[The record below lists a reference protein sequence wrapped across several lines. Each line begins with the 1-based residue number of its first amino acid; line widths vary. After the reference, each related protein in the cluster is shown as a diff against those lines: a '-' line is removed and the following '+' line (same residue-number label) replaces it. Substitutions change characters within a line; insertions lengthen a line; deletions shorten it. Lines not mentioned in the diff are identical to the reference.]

1 MTDESSLTQ
10 LAACDAPALMDSWE
24 LLNGFVEN
32 QAANLLDSSK
42 RAYQVRLACEE
53 LFSNIIRHSSGN
65 HDLSKTFHIWLRAF
79 KQEAPQ
85 AALLIEIEDNG
96 VHFDP
101 DFTNERQIELNQPIE
116 QRQIGGL
123 GLFLVQN
130 SVDRV
135 EYAWINDRNRYRL
148 FVFTADEPKSPVLDP
163 IQIKP

>member
-10 LAACDAPALMDSWE
+10 LGACDAPASMDSWE

-42 RAYQVRLACEE
+42 GAYQVRLACEE

-65 HDLSKTFHIWLRAF
+65 HDLSKTSHIWLRAF
-79 KQEAPQ
+79 RQEA
-85 AALLIEIEDNG
+85 IEDNG
-96 VHFDP
+96 IHFDP
-101 DFTNERQIELNQPIE
+101 DFADERQIELNQPIE
-116 QRQIGGL
+116 QRQVGGL
-123 GLFLVQN
+123 GLFLVQK

-163 IQIKP
+163 LQIEP